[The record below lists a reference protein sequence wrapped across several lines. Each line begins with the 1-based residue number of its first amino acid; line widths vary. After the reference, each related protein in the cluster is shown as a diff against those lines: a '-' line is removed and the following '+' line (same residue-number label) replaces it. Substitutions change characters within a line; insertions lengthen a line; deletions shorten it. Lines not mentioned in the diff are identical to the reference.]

1 MVFSTKLLDTLK
13 LVSWSAA
20 WEVVTEL
27 VRKPKPNNTISAVEI
42 PFCVSKY
49 FTPFKFKFNNN

>member
-1 MVFSTKLLDTLK
+1 MVFSTRLLDTLK

-27 VRKPKPNNTISAVEI
+27 VKKPKPNNTISAIEI
-42 PFCVSKY
+42 PFLCVKV